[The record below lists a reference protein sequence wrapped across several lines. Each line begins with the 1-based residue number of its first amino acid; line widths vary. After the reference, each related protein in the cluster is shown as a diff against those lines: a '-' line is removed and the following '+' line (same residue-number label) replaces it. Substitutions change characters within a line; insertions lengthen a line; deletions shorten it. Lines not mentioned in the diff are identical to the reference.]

1 MYIDQKYFDS
11 WMNRLTNQIE
21 HLHRKIDRQDNSIT
35 PKIDDEIL
43 LDNQDLCLLLK
54 VSTRTLQRFRT
65 SGRLPYRLIGRKVY
79 YLESDV
85 TDFIHRGCK
94 TSNCIV
100 QQE

>member
-11 WMNRLTNQIE
+11 WMNRLTSQLEKIG
-21 HLHRKIDRQDNSIT
+21 RKIDRQDNTIT

-54 VSTRTLQRFRT
+54 VSQRTLQRFRT
-65 SGRLPYRLIGRKVY
+65 SGKLPYRLIGRKVY

-85 TDFIHRGCK
+85 TNFIYDGFPK
-94 TSNCIV
+94 KL
-100 QQE
+100 

>member
-11 WMNRLTNQIE
+11 WMNRLASQIE
-21 HLHRKIDRQDNSIT
+21 RLHRKLDRQDNSIT

-54 VSTRTLQRFRT
+54 ISKRTLQRIRS
-65 SGRLPYRLIGRKVY
+65 SGELPYRLIGKKAY

-85 TDFIHRGCK
+85 ARFIQSGIK
-94 TSNCIV
+94 TTSSKSKT
-100 QQE
+100 E